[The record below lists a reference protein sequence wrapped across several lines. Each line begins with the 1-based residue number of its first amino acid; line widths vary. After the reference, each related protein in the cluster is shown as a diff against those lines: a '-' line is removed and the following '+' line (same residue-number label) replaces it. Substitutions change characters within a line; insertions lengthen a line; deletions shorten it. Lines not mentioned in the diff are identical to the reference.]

1 MRFRNG
7 LVLAI
12 TAAVLIPGALQAEEK
27 KSETTRNSNSVVT
40 KKNTATKS
48 NTNTTANTTTQP
60 TSEEEKKLFAQLRGY
75 QLLLQKEEQAL
86 AQRMAYAQKLRAAGL
101 EKNDQ
106 KILDQAEEYERRA
119 MDYYTKRV
127 QQFEKMRFTTPSTE
141 ATQPTTGTSQ
151 PAVRNQQPT
160 RSQSNRSASNY
171 SRRRRGR

>member
-1 MRFRNG
+1 MRFTNG

-12 TAAVLIPGALQAEEK
+12 TAALLLPCAVKAEEK
-27 KSETTRNSNSVVT
+27 KTESTRNSNSVVT
-40 KKNTATKS
+40 KTNTNKTNTAT
-48 NTNTTANTTTQP
+48 NQP

-106 KILDQAEEYERRA
+106 KMLDQAEQYERRA

-127 QQFEKMRFTTPSTE
+127 QQFEQMRFKTE
-141 ATQPTTGTSQ
+141 ANAAARASNGTTTTQPTVQ
-151 PAVRNQQPT
+151 PS
-160 RSQSNRSASNY
+160 RSQSHRSASNY
-171 SRRRRGR
+171 GRRRRGR

>member
-1 MRFRNG
+1 MRFTNG

-12 TAAVLIPGALQAEEK
+12 TAALLLPCAVKAEEK
-27 KSETTRNSNSVVT
+27 KTESTRNSNSVVT
-40 KKNTATKS
+40 KTNTAT
-48 NTNTTANTTTQP
+48 NQP

-106 KILDQAEEYERRA
+106 KMLDQAEQYERRA

-127 QQFEKMRFTTPSTE
+127 QQFEQMRFKTE
-141 ATQPTTGTSQ
+141 ANAAARASNGTTTTQPTVQ
-151 PAVRNQQPT
+151 PS
-160 RSQSNRSASNY
+160 RSQSHRSASNY